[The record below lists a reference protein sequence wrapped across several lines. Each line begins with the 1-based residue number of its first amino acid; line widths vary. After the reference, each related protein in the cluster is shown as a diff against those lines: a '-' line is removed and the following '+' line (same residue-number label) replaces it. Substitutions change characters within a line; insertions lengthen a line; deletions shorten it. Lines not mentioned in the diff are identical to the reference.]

1 MEVTPAP
8 SPIPSLHDQPPIVT
22 PTPTVLKQPVPIQ
35 QNPTVALQFPNL
47 QQYKHKPKPKKSK
60 SKEKSSGTQGENTGR
75 WTQEEHRLF
84 LQGLEEHGKGW
95 KKIASLIKS
104 RTVVQIRT
112 HAQKYFQKL
121 AKARHNGEEG
131 DVSME
136 GRGVVDIPPAAPV
149 LAQPVVKRRRQVSGG
164 KRKALSDVV
173 ESVQKEKKKDGRLPV
188 VSPVLAPYVTAE
200 EEQLT
205 EVSSSALEDSLYRFL
220 TPSATNFLPV
230 TTTPEPYHSISPPPN
245 ETGVSITLPPKGV
258 LSGEAS
264 PTGVVDV
271 DKMPE
276 FQSEIPNWFA
286 KGSDVDEL
294 LNEAEA
300 LDWLADPGDLENYV
314 PQEVPSMQPEQVADP
329 LPESL
334 PPVVSYNSIS
344 MNELPSLFDTEDTQ
358 PNKRLKL
365 SSNNLFSINTEEP
378 TPTEEFGVFDTS
390 FDEQAFVSA
399 LLDSNDPTALLS

>member
-1 MEVTPAP
+1 
-8 SPIPSLHDQPPIVT
+8 
-22 PTPTVLKQPVPIQ
+22 
-35 QNPTVALQFPNL
+35 
-47 QQYKHKPKPKKSK
+47 
-60 SKEKSSGTQGENTGR
+60 
-75 WTQEEHRLF
+75 
-84 LQGLEEHGKGW
+84 LEEHGKGW

-136 GRGVVDIPPAAPV
+136 GRGVVSLPSPAPV
-149 LAQPVVKRRRQVSGG
+149 LAQPMVKRRRQVSGN
-164 KRKALSDVV
+164 KRKGLGDVV
-173 ESVQKEKKKDGRLPV
+173 ESVQKEKKKDARLPV
-188 VSPVLAPYVTAE
+188 VSPVLAPYVTE
-200 EEQLT
+200 EEGMD
-205 EVSSSALEDSLYRFL
+205 VSSSVLEDSLYRFL

-230 TTTPEPYHSISPPPN
+230 STPEPYHSISPTPN

-258 LSGEAS
+258 LSGETS
-264 PTGVVDV
+264 PTGVLEV

-276 FQSEIPNWFA
+276 FQSEIPTWFA

-300 LDWLADPGDLENYV
+300 LDWLADPGDLVDNYI
-314 PQEVPSMQPEQVADP
+314 PQPEETTTDP

-365 SSNNLFSINTEEP
+365 SSNNLFQET

-399 LLDSNDPTALLS
+399 LLDSNDPTALLT